1 HRRRYRC
8 PLRDPPVADPA
19 PDVLWEQVR
28 AVLDEEISRLP
39 EKYRLPMVLCYLEG
53 KTNDEAARL
62 LGCPRGTVAV
72 RLARARARL
81 RGRVA
86 RRGAGLT
93 TRTPATAPAPPT
105 APPAAPAPRP
115 AGPLP

>member
-1 HRRRYRC
+1 GGGAAAGEAQRRRYRW

-19 PDVLWEQVR
+19 PNLLWEQVR

-72 RLARARARL
+72 RLARAPAPL
-81 RGRVA
+81 PGRVA
-86 RRGAGLT
+86 RRGLAPT
-93 TRTPATAPAPPT
+93 TQNPGPRPAPPN
-105 APPAAPAPRP
+105 
-115 AGPLP
+115 